1 MEGKRLLILSEILL
15 FVVFT
20 TVLFFTSAFF
30 EPLIPLKLLIK
41 KILPFLLIPSFFLF
55 LCFKLIEYYHYQIL
69 NQKKLMENLNLY
81 LYKLSSD
88 LKVEKLLQN
97 CLEILIDFY
106 KGDVGLISVIDE
118 KLRKFVSTD
127 VIAINVQN
135 TSRKIEKSEENYTY
149 ITFSPN
155 RISNKDEEKIKKLIY
170 EYGLNKC
177 KCIIILPIFNKNE
190 TKAIGIVGIYTRTQK
205 EILNIFKRI
214 KTIVEIFLTHL
225 NLEIENSIL
234 HEQLNIA
241 SITDPLT
248 DLYNRRYFNIRLK
261 EEFSKAKR
269 EGYPISIMIS
279 DLDNFKKYVDKLGHP
294 MGDTILKEIA
304 NVIKLSM
311 RETDIICRFGGD
323 EFAYL
328 LPFSTSIEAKI
339 VAERIKNNVLNFKF
353 LQGQIDED
361 IYLTL
366 SFGIASFPEHGNSEN
381 EILSK
386 ADNALF
392 VAKNMGKNKIM
403 IYEEKG
409 G

>member
-30 EPLIPLKLLIK
+30 EPLVPLKYLIKEIFPSLLIA
-41 KILPFLLIPSFFLF
+41 SFFLF

-69 NQKKLMENLNLY
+69 NQKRLMETLNLH

-88 LKVEKLLQN
+88 LKIEKMFQN

-106 KGDVGLISVIDE
+106 KGDIGLIVVIDE
-118 KLRKFVSTD
+118 KLKKFISTD

-135 TSRKIEKSEENYTY
+135 IPKEVEKEENYTY
-149 ITFSPN
+149 ITLSPN
-155 RISNKDEEKIKKLIY
+155 RISSKEEEKIKKIIY
-170 EYGLNKC
+170 EYSLNKC
-177 KCIIILPIFNKNE
+177 KGIITLPISSENE
-190 TKAIGIVGIYTRTQK
+190 TKAIGIVGIYTKTQK
-205 EILNIFKRI
+205 EILSIFNRI

-241 SITDPLT
+241 SITDPST
-248 DLYNRRYFNIRLK
+248 DLYNRRYFSIRLK

-279 DLDNFKKYVDKLGHP
+279 DLDNFKKYVDSYGHP
-294 MGDTILKEIA
+294 MGDIILKEVA
-304 NVIKLSM
+304 NVVKISL
-311 RETDIICRFGGD
+311 RETDIICKFGGD

-339 VAERIKNNVLNFKF
+339 VAERVKNNIENFRF
-353 LQGQIDED
+353 LQGYVDENVS
-361 IYLTL
+361 LTL

-381 EILSK
+381 EILAK

-392 VAKNMGKNKIM
+392 KAKSMGKNKIM